1 MLLSKPIYYLACGV
15 TAVALLLMMSSVI
28 FYIKNRNVVTF
39 KAGIMLIFIALFLY
53 LGAACVKLL
62 EVIFI

>member
-1 MLLSKPIYYLACGV
+1 MLLSKPVFYFACGV

-39 KAGIMLIFIALFLY
+39 KAGTMLAFIALFLY

>member
-1 MLLSKPIYYLACGV
+1 MLLSKPVFYLACGV

-28 FYIKNRNVVTF
+28 FYLKNRNVVTF
-39 KAGIMLIFIALFLY
+39 KAGIMLTFIALFLY